1 MVLRVRRIRRHG
13 KPSEPRPF
21 SLVSDLAQPHRS
33 HHGLITD
40 FNIRF
45 DAQIVHPCRIPAP
58 ERAAFSRFI
67 FETRFLFP

>member
-1 MVLRVRRIRRHG
+1 MVFRVRRIRRDG
-13 KPSEPRPF
+13 KLLEPRPV
-21 SLVSDLAQPHRS
+21 SLALDLAHPHRS

-40 FNIRF
+40 FNVRI
-45 DAQIVHPCRIPAP
+45 DAQIVHPSRIPAP